1 MTFSGPYE
9 GIQWP
14 YGRILNGGDKKSER
28 WLPIGVNFCCVIF
41 AYSIL
46 HSNFIIGFILLGY
59 LRILVGISKYTF
71 DCISQYHTR
80 FELFCISMYPVLME
94 HTLRP

>member
-28 WLPIGVNFCCVIF
+28 WLPIGVSANGVCKHYIKD
-41 AYSIL
+41 ARE
-46 HSNFIIGFILLGY
+46 GY
-59 LRILVGISKYTF
+59 K
-71 DCISQYHTR
+71 DCHG
-80 FELFCISMYPVLME
+80 EGG
-94 HTLRP
+94 